1 MESSRVDGLLVSW
14 NDERGFGFLRP
25 ADGSSNVFV
34 HISSFGRMAG
44 RPQVG
49 DIVSYRPG
57 RGKDGRPQALDVH
70 GPGRMAQQTAR
81 AGAAGLIAL
90 ALFLIAFVLLGQIL
104 PIPFVIPVVY
114 LAASALTFLAYA
126 HDKHQARSGGW
137 RVPESTLLLLGL
149 IGGWPGAILAQLAF
163 RHKTVKSSF
172 RVAFWATV
180 VVNVVLFLVVM
191 LFIGVSDIT

>member
-1 MESSRVDGLLVSW
+1 MESGRVDGLLVSW
-14 NDERGFGFLRP
+14 NDDRGFGFLRP

-70 GPGRMAQQTAR
+70 GPGRVAQQTSR
-81 AGAAGLIAL
+81 AGAGGIIAL
-90 ALFLIAFVLLGQIL
+90 ALFLVAFVVIGVIR
-104 PIPFVIPVVY
+104 PFPLIVAGIY
-114 LAASALTFLAYA
+114 LVAGAITFATYAY
-126 HDKHQARSGGW
+126 DKRQARSGGW
-137 RVPESTLLLLGL
+137 RVPEATLLLQGL
-149 IGGWPGAILAQLAF
+149 LGGWPGAIIAQLAF
-163 RHKTVKSSF
+163 HHKTIKSSF

-180 VVNVVLFLVVM
+180 VVNVVVFVALTIAVAW
-191 LFIGVSDIT
+191 GR